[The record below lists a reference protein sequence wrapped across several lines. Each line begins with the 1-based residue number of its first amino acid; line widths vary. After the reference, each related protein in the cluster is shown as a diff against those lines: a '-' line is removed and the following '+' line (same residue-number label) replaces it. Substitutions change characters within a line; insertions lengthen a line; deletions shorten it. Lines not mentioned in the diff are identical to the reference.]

1 MTVIYEFRILRLEMD
16 DVINILHAFTRDNY
30 QLEQHIQQLVDGIEI
45 VEGRIESLFEEFM
58 DLVSEITETESEI
71 SN

>member
-1 MTVIYEFRILRLEMD
+1 MTVIYEFRILRLEKD
-16 DVINILHAFTRDNY
+16 DVMNMLHPSTRDNY
-30 QLEQHIQQLVDGIEI
+30 QLEQHIQELVDGIKI

>member
-1 MTVIYEFRILRLEMD
+1 MTVIYEFRILRLEKDEVM
-16 DVINILHAFTRDNY
+16 NMLHASTRDNY
-30 QLEQHIQQLVDGIEI
+30 QLEQHIQELVDGIEI